1 MAARLSPAT
10 QPDVPVDDRAP
21 ADVDASC
28 LPGRTMM
35 TDELRKDVLLRL
47 KKAAGQVNGVARMVE
62 EDRFCVDVLQ
72 QIDAAQKALEQASKK
87 IMRNYLERCVSDA
100 IRGGDPLVYD
110 DLMRV
115 IYHRP

>member
-1 MAARLSPAT
+1 VAARLAQAVQSG
-10 QPDVPVDDRAP
+10 AP
-21 ADVDASC
+21 AQDGVEADGGAPC
-28 LPGRTMM
+28 LPGGAMM

-62 EDRFCVDVLQ
+62 DDRFCVDVLQ
-72 QIDAAQKALEQASKK
+72 QIDAAQKALEQTSKK

-115 IYHRP
+115 IYRRP